1 MISHIVRVYLRTE
14 NVPSE
19 HFSIAFCSTDIW
31 LHILSVMLYLL
42 LPPPRPYRSPTSG
55 EVTGLEG
62 RLALEDTNYRNTP
75 KLTWLAVGALPE
87 GEHTPTT
94 LLHFDVLIKKPVL
107 KPDDNWKEYVNYDSK
122 ACWVH
127 IYWCSA

>member
-1 MISHIVRVYLRTE
+1 MSPVNISLLHFAQLTFDRTYYLWCYT
-14 NVPSE
+14 
-19 HFSIAFCSTDIW
+19 CSSPCLT
-31 LHILSVMLYLL
+31 H
-42 LPPPRPYRSPTSG
+42 YRSPTSG

-75 KLTWLAVGALPE
+75 KLTWLAVDALPE